1 MKNLFQM
8 IFFDE
13 LKGMFVFYRRI
24 FKLIYIEREELNL
37 DIRKNRDVY
46 QINRRG
52 ILKDKLMC
60 ESNQIKNR
68 KSLKI

>member
-37 DIRKNRDVY
+37 DIRKK
-46 QINRRG
+46 QRR
-52 ILKDKLMC
+52 LSDK
-60 ESNQIKNR
+60 
-68 KSLKI
+68 

>member
-1 MKNLFQM
+1 
-8 IFFDE
+8 
-13 LKGMFVFYRRI
+13 MFVFYRRI

-60 ESNQIKNR
+60 ESNQIKKQKKFKNLGVVITT
-68 KSLKI
+68 LKGGLK